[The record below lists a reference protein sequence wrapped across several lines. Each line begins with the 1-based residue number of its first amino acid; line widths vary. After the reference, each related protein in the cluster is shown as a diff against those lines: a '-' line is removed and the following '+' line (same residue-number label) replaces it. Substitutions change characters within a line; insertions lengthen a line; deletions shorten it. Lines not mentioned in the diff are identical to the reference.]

1 MRNEFFVNFLILKII
16 KIRNDY
22 NRTMKDRLFT
32 DHQLRRLIWPLVIE
46 QFLAI
51 LVGLV
56 DTIMVSSFGDAAVS
70 GLSIVDNINMMLIT
84 IFSALATGG
93 TVIASQYLGQWQRKE
108 ASESIKQLV
117 YAMLFISGFISLICL
132 LFQKQIL
139 VGLFGNVENEVME
152 NAITYF
158 WLSCLSYPGLAL
170 YNCGAAA
177 FRAQGNSK
185 ISMNCSLFMNGFN
198 IVGNAIL
205 IYGFQMGVAGAGA
218 ATLVARWLGMLVI
231 LKALKNK
238 ELPIHIDSYWHYHP
252 NKKMIKAILS
262 VGIPSGF
269 ENGLF
274 QAGKIMVQRIV
285 TTLSTVGI
293 AAYALTNNM
302 CALMCIPGLAIGL
315 AMITVVGQC
324 AGKEDYVQARY
335 YIKKLMK
342 YTYVSM
348 IALDILLCL
357 LTPIIFKMYS
367 ISTEAK
373 ELARIC
379 TIIHT
384 FMAITVWPAA
394 FTLPNALRASN
405 NAQFTMIVSVL
416 TMFIFRIGGAYV
428 FVEIMGFGLEFIYI
442 AMLIDWIF
450 RAGIFILF
458 YRSGKWEKEKIV

>member
-1 MRNEFFVNFLILKII
+1 MNDKLFSDSQI
-16 KIRNDY
+16 K
-22 NRTMKDRLFT
+22 
-32 DHQLRRLIWPLVIE
+32 RLIWPLVIE

-56 DTIMVSSFGDAAVS
+56 DTVMVSSFGDAAVS
-70 GLSIVDNINMMLIT
+70 GLSIVDNINMLLIT
-84 IFSALATGG
+84 VFSALATGG
-93 TVIASQYLGQWQRKE
+93 TVIASQYLGQWQRE
-108 ASESIKQLV
+108 NASESIKQLI
-117 YAMLFISGFISLICL
+117 YAMLFISGGISIICI

-139 VGLFGNVENEVME
+139 YGLFGNVDSEVMA

-218 ATLVARWLGMLVI
+218 ATLAARWLGMLVI

-238 ELPIHIDSYWHYHP
+238 ELPIHITSYLHYKP
-252 NKKMIKAILS
+252 NWTMIKANLLI
-262 VGIPSGF
+262 GIPNGF

-285 TTLSTVGI
+285 NTLGTVGI
-293 AAYALTNNM
+293 AAYALTNNIN
-302 CALMCIPGLAIGL
+302 ALMCIPGLAIGL
-315 AMITVVGQC
+315 AMVTVVGQC
-324 AGKEDYVQARY
+324 AGRQDYEQAKY
-335 YIKKLMK
+335 YIRKLMK

-348 IALDILLCL
+348 IVLDILLCVFS
-357 LTPIIFKMYS
+357 PFIFKFYS
-367 ISTEAK
+367 VSTEAK
-373 ELARIC
+373 EMARVCVIL
-379 TIIHT
+379 HT
-384 FMAITVWPAA
+384 FMATTVWPTA

-405 NAQFTMIVSVL
+405 NAKFTMIISVVS
-416 TMFIFRIGGAYV
+416 MFIFRIGGAYI
-428 FVEIMGFGLEFIYI
+428 FVDILGYGLPFIFV

-450 RAGIFILF
+450 RAIVFFVF
-458 YRSGKWEKEKIV
+458 YKSSKWQKESVV